1 MAYEKKTVWCTG
13 VADPVVCSRA
23 TVAAVVSDERLLN
36 ADSDASNWL
45 THGRTYSEQ
54 RFSPLDQVNADNVAG
69 LRLAWYY
76 DLDTNRGQEAT
87 PLVVDGV
94 MYTTSA
100 WSKVFALDAAS
111 GKLLWKYDPH
121 VPGETAIKAC
131 CDVVNRGAAVYGG
144 KVFVG
149 TLDGRLI
156 ALDSGIGKARLV
168 GQYHR
173 PGCFVHDHGRAPCR

>member
-1 MAYEKKTVWCTG
+1 MNRKLLYTLALLIF
-13 VADPVVCSRA
+13 ASAPAQRSS
-23 TVAAVVSDERLLN
+23 AVVSEERLLE

-54 RFSPLDQVNADNVAG
+54 RFSPLDQINADNVSG

-100 WSKVFALDAAS
+100 WSKVFAMDAAT

-131 CDVVNRGAAVYGG
+131 CDVVNRGVPR
-144 KVFVG
+144 FW
-149 TLDGRLI
+149 R
-156 ALDSGIGKARLV
+156 ARSSSARSM
-168 GQYHR
+168 G
-173 PGCFVHDHGRAPCR
+173 A